1 MQTSRLAV
9 AGAAFALAI
18 GAVPATYLANS
29 AIQQAQAQGRCWG
42 IMTGVDDA
50 NRTGAQDVA
59 FLTTFLPTE
68 VEGTPT
74 VVDKDRYMLV
84 MDGQTYYART
94 QSDLDFLNP
103 GEQVN
108 LAYTLEGGRRWIT
121 YVEFLDPDVDERRSL
136 QENNGFDPNDND
148 RLNDDATND
157 GSVTS

>member
-9 AGAAFALAI
+9 AGAAFSLAI
-18 GAVPATYLANS
+18 AAVPATYLVNS
-29 AIQQAQAQGRCWG
+29 AIQQAEAQGRCWG
-42 IMTGVDDA
+42 IMTGTDA
-50 NRTGAQDVA
+50 NRTGAQDAA

-68 VEGTPT
+68 VEGVPT
-74 VVDKDRYMLV
+74 VVDKEHYMLV

-108 LAYTLEGGRRWIT
+108 LAYTLSGGRRWIT
-121 YVEFLDPDVDERRSL
+121 YVEYLDPEVDERITL

-148 RLNDDATND
+148 TDNN
-157 GSVTS
+157 GTS